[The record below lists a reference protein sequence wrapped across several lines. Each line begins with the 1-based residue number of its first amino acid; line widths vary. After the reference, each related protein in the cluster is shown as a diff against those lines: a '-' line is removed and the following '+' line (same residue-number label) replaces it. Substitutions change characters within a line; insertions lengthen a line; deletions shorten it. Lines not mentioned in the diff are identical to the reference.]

1 MIRIRSAE
9 YDSRNHRPPLRETSR
24 RTPSANQRRTR
35 WGSAAPL
42 RDFFHELIFFLALHT
57 TRLFKPRRATQS
69 RHSERERG
77 GWTTDRSR
85 AGRATCDQCS
95 KTSLSLS
102 LSHWLSLCMGIYD
115 TAMSKPRNYDFSI
128 MIIMNKYDSRLIYSL
143 HRLLTWI
150 RFLFSLCL
158 LKFEGYQSFSSKWI
172 KIYMRL
178 FKKVCVTRCTF
189 RDLRDWVNGRRI
201 ELICL
206 SLGKTA

>member
-1 MIRIRSAE
+1 MNWFFFSLFTQRGSLSPGARHRAGIQSASE
-9 YDSRNHRPPLRETSR
+9 GAEP
-24 RTPSANQRRTR
+24 RT
-35 WGSAAPL
+35 
-42 RDFFHELIFFLALHT
+42 DLALGG
-57 TRLFKPRRATQS
+57 RPATS
-69 RHSERERG
+69 AVRP
-77 GWTTDRSR
+77 
-85 AGRATCDQCS
+85 
-95 KTSLSLS
+95 LSLS

>member
-102 LSHWLSLCMGIYD
+102 LTDSLCAWGYTTLQCLNREI
-115 TAMSKPRNYDFSI
+115 TILVLWLLWIN
-128 MIIMNKYDSRLIYSL
+128 MIRDEF
-143 HRLLTWI
+143 I
-150 RFLFSLCL
+150 RCIGFSLEFVFCSV
-158 LKFEGYQSFSSKWI
+158 Y
-172 KIYMRL
+172 
-178 FKKVCVTRCTF
+178 VCWS
-189 RDLRDWVNGRRI
+189 LRDTKVSHRNGLKYTCDYLRKFVSRGVHFEICVI
-201 ELICL
+201 E
-206 SLGKTA
+206 